1 VSEDEARKATE
12 EEVEAHLRP
21 HMNDEPE
28 DEQRKEDEDD
38 VEAHMRKS
46 APKKF

>member
-1 VSEDEARKATE
+1 MSEEEARKAADD
-12 EEVEAHLRP
+12 EVEAHLRP

-28 DEQRKEDEDD
+28 DEQRKEDEGD

-46 APKKF
+46 